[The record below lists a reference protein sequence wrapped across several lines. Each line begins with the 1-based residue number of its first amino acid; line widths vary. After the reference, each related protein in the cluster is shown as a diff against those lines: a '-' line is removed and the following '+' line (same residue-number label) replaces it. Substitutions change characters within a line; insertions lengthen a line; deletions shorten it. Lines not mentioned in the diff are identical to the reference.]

1 MKIYKSL
8 SIAAMSLVLTF
19 SVSVPIFANEKV
31 QTPIAHTDQTSYSV
45 LDDNV
50 LKSEVET
57 QASWDGQFKSD
68 YTIPSHIVAAAAGA
82 GAYKISQ
89 YMMRTL
95 NVGGAAAAAFTGMV
109 MNYVSTKAKI
119 RLVSTE
125 KYRWIKKYTKAEY
138 QATTKIYLNGKYK
151 TTKTKKWISE
161 VDTNIDSLDK

>member
-31 QTPIAHTDQTSYSV
+31 QTPIEHTDQTSYSV

-82 GAYKISQ
+82 GAFKISQ

>member
-1 MKIYKSL
+1 
-8 SIAAMSLVLTF
+8 
-19 SVSVPIFANEKV
+19 
-31 QTPIAHTDQTSYSV
+31 
-45 LDDNV
+45 
-50 LKSEVET
+50 
-57 QASWDGQFKSD
+57 
-68 YTIPSHIVAAAAGA
+68 
-82 GAYKISQ
+82 
-89 YMMRTL
+89 MMRTL

>member
-8 SIAAMSLVLTF
+8 SIAALSLVLTF
-19 SVSVPIFANEKV
+19 SVSAPVFAKEKT
-31 QTPIAHTDQTSYSV
+31 QTQIEQTDQTSYSV
-45 LDDNV
+45 LDDNI

-68 YTIPSHIVAAAAGA
+68 YTLPAHIVAAAASA
-82 GAYKISQ
+82 GAYKITQ
-89 YMMRTL
+89 YMMGTL
-95 NVGGAAAAAFTGMV
+95 NIGGATAAALTGMIT
-109 MNYVSTKAKI
+109 NYISTKGKI

-138 QATTKIYLNGKYK
+138 QATTKIYVNGKYK
-151 TTKTKKWISE
+151 TTKSKKWISE